1 MLPLTECGKF
11 LGDSYCALAC
21 RSDHFVEWAD
31 PSVRIDCSRVAKSLK
46 ISTKRCVQARSIHV
60 AVLKF
65 ASCRG
70 LVVGISY
77 KKAHHH
83 CHCHHHC
90 SDMNM
95 TEDTLRGKRSVD
107 LFFYLIALSQLACAY
122 VNYLKCMEKCVSL
135 FGPIDQEQSNAR
147 VETVKRHRWEVE

>member
-46 ISTKRCVQARSIHV
+46 ISTKRCVQ
-60 AVLKF
+60 
-65 ASCRG
+65 
-70 LVVGISY
+70 Y
-77 KKAHHH
+77 
-83 CHCHHHC
+83 
-90 SDMNM
+90 
-95 TEDTLRGKRSVD
+95 LRGKGSVD

-135 FGPIDQEQSNAR
+135 FGSIDQEQSNAR